1 MFKLSR
7 FSSFATLSFALA
19 TAAVAESPE
28 QQGNSPDLAAK
39 IQTLEQ
45 AVAEQ
50 RQALQAAEQRS
61 AALEREMTTLRKS
74 LSQAPVQVAP
84 AATADTKAEKGE
96 LAPSESSAPPLAA
109 ASGEPAPQPLK
120 ALPKLVPTAAPD
132 WSSQLPAEAWYGAA
146 AAGAGAVLLA
156 AGWLIR
162 RRRAKP
168 SVPLFEDSLLASHA
182 PLKNVVIGST
192 GGAVIDT
199 TLTMS
204 SLLQADTQAADPMD
218 QVSIDPVAEAEVYL
232 AYGRDNQAEEIL
244 RDALNKM
251 PDRQDVRLKLLE
263 IYANRRETPAFED
276 VLGEMRAHG
285 VAGDEAFWLRAMEL
299 AHTLGVATPGEAA
312 VPVLPISPAVTEG
325 KLETALPLE
334 THQAPMEMVPE
345 ADLVFGEQ
353 AEPSPEVDLQLP
365 EYEPEAVRE
374 STQTAAEHAVPLMRP
389 APGRVLGGDGAF
401 NLLLPEA
408 DGVAVQV
415 QAGLPLAADQA
426 PLAELEPAPVEA
438 TVLHQPSYQSID
450 PAKVL
455 DFDFEFDSG
464 ESEAPMP
471 APFPIPEVLD
481 RKIELDLTGIDL
493 NLDAPLA
500 KESPSNIAPE
510 PVQPAEGDPIAIKI
524 DLARAYFDM
533 GDAESANEILDEV
546 IESGSAEQAG
556 MARLMRTNVSLP
568 G

>member
-74 LSQAPVQVAP
+74 LSQAPVQAAP
-84 AATADTKAEKGE
+84 AATADAKVEKGDV
-96 LAPSESSAPPLAA
+96 APSEPSSPSPT
-109 ASGEPAPQPLK
+109 ASPGEIAPQPLK
-120 ALPKLVPTAAPD
+120 ALPKLSPTTVPD
-132 WSSQLPAEAWYGAA
+132 WSSQLPPEALYGAA
-146 AAGAGAVLLA
+146 AAGTGAVLLA

-276 VLGEMRAHG
+276 ALEEMRAHG
-285 VAGDEAFWLRAMEL
+285 VVGDEAFWLRAMEL
-299 AHTLGVATPGEAA
+299 AHSVGVATPGEAA
-312 VPVLPISPAVTEG
+312 VPVQPVPPAVIES
-325 KLETALPLE
+325 KIETAPE
-334 THQAPMEMVPE
+334 AEAHQIEIAMEPE
-345 ADLVFGEQ
+345 ADLVFDEQ
-353 AEPSPEVDLQLP
+353 VEPPAEANVQPTQH
-365 EYEPEAVRE
+365 EPELVLERAPE
-374 STQTAAEHAVPLMRP
+374 LGADALPLMRP
-389 APGRVLGGDGAF
+389 APGRALGGDGAF

-408 DGVAVQV
+408 DGVTV
-415 QAGLPLAADQA
+415 QAQAALP
-426 PLAELEPAPVEA
+426 PIAELMPQVELESSQVEV
-438 TVLHQPSYQSID
+438 TVLHQPSYQHID

-464 ESEAPMP
+464 EDDVAVP
-471 APFPIPEVLD
+471 APFPAPEVLD

-493 NLDAPLA
+493 NLDAPLT
-500 KESPSNIAPE
+500 KEPPSSVLPE
-510 PVQPAEGDPIAIKI
+510 VVPPAEDDPIAIKI

-546 IESGSAEQAG
+546 IESGTVEQAEI
-556 MARLMRTNVSLP
+556 ARHMRTNVSLP

>member
-1 MFKLSR
+1 MSKLSR
-7 FSSFATLSFALA
+7 FSTFATLSFALA

-84 AATADTKAEKGE
+84 AATTDEKAEKGGVASNE
-96 LAPSESSAPPLAA
+96 ASAPSPGATPS
-109 ASGEPAPQPLK
+109 EPAPQPLK
-120 ALPKLVPTAAPD
+120 ALPKLSPAPVPD
-132 WSSQLPAEAWYGAA
+132 WSSQLPPEALYGAA

-263 IYANRRETPAFED
+263 IYANRRETSAFED
-276 VLGEMRAHG
+276 ALGEMRAHG

-312 VPVLPISPAVTEG
+312 SSIQPVPAAMAESRVEMALEAENHPI
-325 KLETALPLE
+325 
-334 THQAPMEMVPE
+334 QAAMEPE
-345 ADLVFGEQ
+345 ADLVFDEQ
-353 AEPSPEVDLQLP
+353 IEPSPEPDVQLSRNGS
-365 EYEPEAVRE
+365 ELALDSEPELGGNV
-374 STQTAAEHAVPLMRP
+374 VPLMRP
-389 APGRVLGGDGAF
+389 APGRALGSDGAF

-408 DGVAVQV
+408 DGVAVQA
-415 QAGLPLAADQA
+415 QAGLLPIADLTLQ
-426 PLAELEPAPVEA
+426 AELETAQVDA

-464 ESEAPMP
+464 EDDVAVP
-471 APFPIPEVLD
+471 APFPAPEALD

-500 KESPSNIAPE
+500 KESPSSVVPE
-510 PVQPAEGDPIAIKI
+510 VVPPAEDDPIAIKI

-546 IESGSAEQAG
+546 IESGTAEQADV
-556 MARLMRTNVSLP
+556 ARLMRTNVSLS